1 MSNETVERIVDLLFQ
16 NAEMTDEVKALYDET
31 LSNCQERYHDMISHG
46 ISEDDAISAV
56 VQSLKGMEQIIDQYP
71 KKATSQIPNE
81 SKADTDNS
89 ADEVESADT
98 DVQTEYTF
106 HPDLMKRIEMMLVCE
121 DVHVDPSSDDDVHVI
136 LTDMNAARAFTCGI
150 ENGVLTVLRNED
162 APKRERTS
170 VSFDTAKKDSF
181 SNDDKAVRQIQE
193 SLDNLS
199 LDLDNPS
206 RSGFASTVTHF
217 GQNLG
222 KLFSKI
228 KPIISVSVGLGDVSL
243 RIPRSYSKPLSILT
257 TSGDIEVRNVVFNEL
272 RLTSA
277 SGEQDVELDSPV
289 NLLSLT
295 TASGDITLKANA
307 EELKLRST
315 SGDIDMRGTF
325 RTLKAVTTSGDIEL
339 NGTVQDCSFSSVCG
353 DLDARFAEGLNTI
366 SGRTTSG
373 DIDIVLPDDVDAQF
387 TTHSVSGDVSV
398 NDRKKAGTYPVT
410 GSITTVSGDINIR

>member
-16 NAEMTDEVKALYDET
+16 NTEMTDEVKALYDET

-71 KKATSQIPNE
+71 KKATFQIPNA
-81 SKADTDNS
+81 SKADTANS
-89 ADEVESADT
+89 SDEVESADT
-98 DVQTEYTF
+98 DAQIEYTF

-136 LTDMNAARAFTCGI
+136 LTDKNAARAFTCSI

-170 VSFDTAKKDSF
+170 VSFDTAKKDLF
-181 SNDDKAVRQIQE
+181 SNDDRAVRQIQE

-199 LDLDNPS
+199 QELDNPS
-206 RSGFASTVTHF
+206 RGGFASTVTHF

-257 TSGDIEVRNVVFNEL
+257 TSGDIEVRNVVLNEL

-277 SGEQDVELDSPV
+277 SGEQDVVLDSPV

-295 TASGDITLKANA
+295 TASGDITLKATA

-325 RTLKAVTTSGDIEL
+325 HTLKAVTTSGDIEL

-353 DLDARFAEGLNTI
+353 DLEARFADRLNTI

-398 NDRKKAGTYPVT
+398 NDRKKAGINAVT